1 MIDIHCHILHN
12 IDDGA
17 RTAEISLNMVRQAYD
32 AGVRT
37 LVCTPHSPDS
47 SASRHYSPALIR
59 ERTTALQQ
67 AADQAGIAL
76 TLLPGTEISFVPT
89 VPQKLASKQILSLA
103 GSRTVLI
110 EMPVF
115 AVDQRFLPVAQTLI
129 ADGYTVV
136 LAHPE
141 RYIYN
146 AQDLHDL
153 QAIHEAG
160 VLFQVTAI
168 AVDEPHSLALF
179 EHHLVDIVASD
190 AHSDTYRP
198 TAMRF
203 AYDYVQERFGEAM
216 AQQLFVDTPQKL
228 ISQ

>member
-1 MIDIHCHILHN
+1 M
-12 IDDGA
+12 
-17 RTAEISLNMVRQAYD
+17 
-32 AGVRT
+32 
-37 LVCTPHSPDS
+37 
-47 SASRHYSPALIR
+47 
-59 ERTTALQQ
+59 
-67 AADQAGIAL
+67 
-76 TLLPGTEISFVPT
+76 PT

-115 AVDQRFLPVAQTLI
+115 AVDQRFLPVAQTLM
-129 ADGYTVV
+129 AEGYTVV

-146 AQDLHDL
+146 AQDLQDL
-153 QAIHEAG
+153 KDIHAAG

-168 AVDEPHSLALF
+168 AVDEPNSLTLF
-179 EHHLVDIVASD
+179 DQQLVDIVASD

-203 AYDYVQERFGEAM
+203 AYDYVQGRFGAAL
-216 AQQLFVDTPQKL
+216 AQQLFVTTPQKL
-228 ISQ
+228 IAQ